1 MRNKLH
7 EKGEEIVLIQSENFE
22 MKNQVLQMESNEKDL
37 VIAKKELELT
47 KAECLRQSNVLSEKN
62 GIIHDLL
69 LSKYNQDPDGSS
81 FKVDQGNIN
90 MSALKEADHTTAQN
104 LPNSLVQD
112 VVLIG
117 DSLIKQVVPERLIHS
132 SHNIRVT
139 KHEAFH
145 LDNIHDLVDLP
156 NVSKASAAVIH
167 CGTNDIKLSTAD
179 ACFEKTK

>member
-1 MRNKLH
+1 MLLPCLLKEKQLEIKSLNEDLTIMRNKLH
-7 EKGEEIVLIQSENFE
+7 EKEEEIVLLQSENFE
-22 MKNQVLQMESNEKDL
+22 MKNQVLQMESIEKDS

-69 LSKYNQDPDGSS
+69 LSKYNQHPDGSS

-145 LDNIHDLVDLP
+145 LDNIHDLVD
-156 NVSKASAAVIH
+156 
-167 CGTNDIKLSTAD
+167 
-179 ACFEKTK
+179 

>member
-1 MRNKLH
+1 
-7 EKGEEIVLIQSENFE
+7 
-22 MKNQVLQMESNEKDL
+22 
-37 VIAKKELELT
+37 
-47 KAECLRQSNVLSEKN
+47 
-62 GIIHDLL
+62 
-69 LSKYNQDPDGSS
+69 
-81 FKVDQGNIN
+81 
-90 MSALKEADHTTAQN
+90 MSALKEADHTAAQN

-117 DSLIKQVVPERLIHS
+117 NLLIKQVVPDRLIHS

-156 NVSKASAAVIH
+156 NVSKASAAVTCIH

-179 ACFEKTK
+179 VCFEKTKKVISHLQDVNPDIKIVVTNIAHKR